1 MRSSRLAYS
10 LIVALVLLVVG
21 PVQAQPQQITVRD
34 GSTLRIDGTS
44 SVNAFTCV
52 AETVD
57 GHGRLAATPAR
68 LASIDDVDSID
79 RREPQAQLNVPVH
92 ALDCGKERMNED
104 LYEAIGANEHP
115 MIRYRL
121 DEADLLE
128 RVGEDTYRL
137 HTRGR
142 LSLAG
147 EERSIEMT
155 VVGKRIGDGKY
166 VVQGSKSLLMSDF
179 GIDPPSALLG
189 LIKAHD
195 RIEVHFDLVAEC
207 MANIAA
213 NYAPCE

>member
-1 MRSSRLAYS
+1 MRRRRLAYS
-10 LIVALVLLVVG
+10 LATALVLLIVG
-21 PVQAQPQQITVRD
+21 SAQAQTQQITVRH
-34 GSTLRIDGTS
+34 GSTLQIDGTS

-57 GHGRLAATPAR
+57 GHGRLATTPAR
-68 LASIDDVDSID
+68 LASTE
-79 RREPQAQLNVPVH
+79 RRQPQAELTVPVH
-92 ALDCGKERMNED
+92 ALDCGKDRMNED
-104 LYEAIGANEHP
+104 LYEAIGASEHP
-115 MIRYRL
+115 TIRYRL

-137 HTRGR
+137 RTRGW

-147 EERSIEMT
+147 EERPIEMT
-155 VVGKRIGDGKY
+155 VVGKRIGDGQY
-166 VVQGSKSLLMSDF
+166 AVQGSKTLLMSDF

>member
-1 MRSSRLAYS
+1 MRSTYLAYS
-10 LIVALVLLVVG
+10 LLIALALLFVG
-21 PVQAQPQQITVRD
+21 PVQAQMQQITVRN

-44 SVNAFTCV
+44 SVNAFTCI

-57 GHGRLAATPAR
+57 GHGRLATTPAR
-68 LASIDDVDSID
+68 LASTSV
-79 RREPQAQLNVPVH
+79 RESQAELNVPVH
-92 ALDCGKERMNED
+92 ALDCGKKRMNKD
-104 LYEAIGANEHP
+104 LYEAIEASEHP

-137 HTRGR
+137 RTRGQ

-147 EERSIEMT
+147 EERPIEMT
-155 VVGKRIGDGKY
+155 VVGKRIGDGQY
-166 VVQGSKSLLMSDF
+166 TVQGSKSLLMSDF

-213 NYAPCE
+213 NYTPCE